1 MNANRLSGRSAAVLK
16 ILALSVLPVI
26 ASGSSVSFT
35 GTLATPE
42 SVFETTFSVPSS
54 GTVAF
59 QTWGFGGGTNAGGQ
73 VVPSGGFDPLIA
85 LFSGPVTTATI
96 DVDGSGNP
104 LTDADN
110 LLNPPWSYVG
120 NCSPAGT
127 VAIRLDNDC
136 GADFMQVVLAAGT
149 YTLPLTDANYIPN
162 AIYDNGAFLA
172 SDCALERAR
181 G

>member
-1 MNANRLSGRSAAVLK
+1 MRKVLMRSSCYFRQAQRIISHRLRRAEMNANRLSGRSAAVLK

-35 GTLATPE
+35 RTLATPE

-96 DVDGSGNP
+96 D
-104 LTDADN
+104 
-110 LLNPPWSYVG
+110 
-120 NCSPAGT
+120 
-127 VAIRLDNDC
+127 
-136 GADFMQVVLAAGT
+136 
-149 YTLPLTDANYIPN
+149 
-162 AIYDNGAFLA
+162 
-172 SDCALERAR
+172 
-181 G
+181 